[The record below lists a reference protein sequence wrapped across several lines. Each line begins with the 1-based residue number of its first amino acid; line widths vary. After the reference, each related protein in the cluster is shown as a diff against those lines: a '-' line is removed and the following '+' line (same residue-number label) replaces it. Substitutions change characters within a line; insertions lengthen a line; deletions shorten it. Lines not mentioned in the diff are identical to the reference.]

1 GRAARSGTGPREAG
15 RRGEAAGGGPTE
27 PATGVTPWPL
37 TLTGVF
43 VYSPDSLAAPAAR
56 DVRAARGARRMP
68 SGDEDVVI
76 AQRWLVVVAR
86 DRPRLYE
93 NLLESFRGN
102 PLVAVIVDRREAD
115 ADAAA
120 AAPKAAAQGRR
131 RRPVPPEPGRA
142 VPQLGFLL

>member
-1 GRAARSGTGPREAG
+1 
-15 RRGEAAGGGPTE
+15 
-27 PATGVTPWPL
+27 
-37 TLTGVF
+37 
-43 VYSPDSLAAPAAR
+43 
-56 DVRAARGARRMP
+56 MP

-115 ADAAA
+115 ADGAA
-120 AAPKAAAQGRR
+120 AAPKDAAQVRR
-131 RRPVPPEPGRA
+131 RRPLAPEQA
-142 VPQLGFLL
+142 STWQQLGFILVGREEGLAVYEAARS